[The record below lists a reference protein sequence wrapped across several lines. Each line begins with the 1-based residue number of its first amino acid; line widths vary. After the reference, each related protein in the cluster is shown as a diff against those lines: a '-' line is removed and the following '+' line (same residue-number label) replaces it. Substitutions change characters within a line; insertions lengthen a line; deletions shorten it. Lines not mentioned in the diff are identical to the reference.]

1 MQALRGAWAP
11 HLAHGMFRG
20 ARASESSCSCS
31 CLEIT
36 TPRRGAESG
45 YHAKTPTGRTIV
57 IEGAPLAE
65 SRVVPSQGSGTVMR
79 STSTPRDDS
88 TSNTSNL
95 HPTNP
100 LPSRPGGTTA
110 PRGLPSREQAQGYSP
125 LANSLEHPKSWRA
138 ATNFPARATPPETRT
153 STPSKSTTGP
163 RLARDQHPAEEDQR
177 AEQLPRGWDFAEDQ
191 RPRHHGHERLHKE
204 QYRAHNAR

>member
-1 MQALRGAWAP
+1 M
-11 HLAHGMFRG
+11 
-20 ARASESSCSCS
+20 
-31 CLEIT
+31 
-36 TPRRGAESG
+36 
-45 YHAKTPTGRTIV
+45 
-57 IEGAPLAE
+57 AE

-138 ATNFPARATPPETRT
+138 ATNFPARATPPETRQVPRRSLPPAPASPAT
-153 STPSKSTTGP
+153 NTPPSTPTPLGP
-163 RLARDQHPAEEDQR
+163 TLAGSGTLKKEVRYLKPSENKQEWSEEDDPCVCSADHMGTKPDHSTAAR
-177 AEQLPRGWDFAEDQ
+177 TWPPRSF
-191 RPRHHGHERLHKE
+191 
-204 QYRAHNAR
+204 